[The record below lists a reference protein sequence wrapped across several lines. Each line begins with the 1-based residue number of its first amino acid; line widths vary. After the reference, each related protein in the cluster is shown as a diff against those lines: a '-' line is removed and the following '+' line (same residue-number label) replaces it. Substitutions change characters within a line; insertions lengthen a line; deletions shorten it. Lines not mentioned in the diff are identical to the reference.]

1 MEAQTRYTAAR
12 CGRRTAP
19 SCLANINPEKC
30 ATQDSYFAV
39 EADRATFG
47 ECSGTLCYALMLFWK
62 ADQARTSCQS
72 LGSLRVAKIVLDN
85 AALLNNNG
93 QSFAIRNMVGRDG
106 SWECNARIYPA

>member
-30 ATQDSYFAV
+30 ATRDSYFAV
-39 EADRATFG
+39 ETDRATFG
-47 ECSGTLCYALMLFWK
+47 DCSGTLFYTLTLSQIGK
-62 ADQARTSCQS
+62 ADQARTFRQS
-72 LGSLRVAKIVLDN
+72 LGSLRVARIILHN

-106 SWECNARIYPA
+106 SWECNARI